1 MQAYDLLSVS
11 LPSIAEDDLC
21 LWSTDGSTLYPQGSE
36 HKLCNY
42 EKKTVEFR
50 VNDCSRCS
58 DDAHRSLSMRD
69 EELVDL
75 SISHF
80 ERCKIDSCES
90 VTDRNFRKSLL
101 LRELPVEVEIFD
113 SLQGH
118 RSVTRIPKMQ
128 VAAKNHVVQS
138 VIPSLCLDLCPWLL
152 CFVWS
157 IISLINIYWL
167 RT

>member
-1 MQAYDLLSVS
+1 MQAYDVLSVS

-21 LWSTDGSTLYPQGSE
+21 LWSMDASTLYPQGSE

-42 EKKTVEFR
+42 EKKIVEYR
-50 VNDCSRCS
+50 VDDCSRCS

-69 EELVDL
+69 EELVD

-80 ERCKIDSCES
+80 ECCRIDSCES
-90 VTDRNFRKSLL
+90 ETDRNIRKSLL
-101 LRELPVEVEIFD
+101 LRELPGEVEIFD

-118 RSVTRIPKMQ
+118 RFVTRIPKMQ

-138 VIPSLCLDLCPWLL
+138 VIPNLCLDLCPWLL

-157 IISLINIYWL
+157 ITSLINICWL